1 MSDFGIIESDER
13 RICYREE
20 TRHGGR
26 RYTIQLFNLESST
39 SIVAIGPTSTYTLDV
54 CGKKKDSSG
63 RSLLIEEE
71 SRCFLEGLFWYD
83 DSSESRPTNPK
94 MNIMNY
100 RSTHNPIM

>member
-63 RSLLIEEE
+63 RSLLIEEV
-71 SRCFLEGLFWYD
+71 SRCFLEGLFLVRRLVGVTPD
-83 DSSESRPTNPK
+83 QPQNE
-94 MNIMNY
+94 
-100 RSTHNPIM
+100 HHEL

>member
-54 CGKKKDSSG
+54 CVWQKKDSSG

-71 SRCFLEGLFWYD
+71 SFLEGLFLVRRLVGVTPD
-83 DSSESRPTNPK
+83 QPQNE
-94 MNIMNY
+94 
-100 RSTHNPIM
+100 HHEL

>member
-54 CGKKKDSSG
+54 CVAKKKDSSG

-71 SRCFLEGLFWYD
+71 S
-83 DSSESRPTNPK
+83 
-94 MNIMNY
+94 
-100 RSTHNPIM
+100 